1 MKLKR
6 RSLLQ
11 IIVIL
16 AVAAVC
22 FVYNFYIDDIINF
35 KILSIGDMNPYGG
48 WSTIKSL
55 FTDLSYKWR
64 GFSKSMALTA
74 ALSVSALFFG
84 RFFCGY
90 ICPVGALQDFFN
102 YIGRRLGLKEIKL
115 NNKHF
120 KFEIIKFIVLIVILI
135 LSIFELG
142 NLISPFS
149 PWLAYLNFF
158 MGLNFNVGSLVLLLI
173 LLISLFTKR
182 IFCRSM
188 CPLGAFQTL
197 LYAIGPFKLYKPHN
211 CGGCKNC
218 IKNCPVDIDSSEE
231 LVISPECINCSE
243 CTSSVCI
250 KGYEGYKY
258 KFAKQQMKHY
268 VLICMSLI
276 MSIYIVL
283 PLLPFSSE
291 VLSIRNIDNLN
302 DGIYTGKG
310 IGFGCNLEIEVIIN
324 SKEIKNISIMEHSE
338 TTGYYEEVFKIMAK
352 DIVATQNL
360 NVEVISGATATSRGL
375 LNAVKDAVSK
385 SLY

>member
-11 IIVIL
+11 TIVIL

-22 FVYNFYIDDIINF
+22 FVYNFYIDDIIDF

-48 WSTIKSL
+48 WSTLKSL

-64 GFSKSMALTA
+64 GFSKSMALTV
-74 ALSVSALFFG
+74 ALSVTALFFG

-90 ICPVGALQDFFN
+90 ICPVGALQDLFN
-102 YIGRRLGLKEIKL
+102 YIGRKLGLKEIKL
-115 NNKHF
+115 NIKHF
-120 KFEIIKFIVLIVILI
+120 KFEIIKFIVLIGILI

-158 MGLNFNVGSLVLLLI
+158 IGLNLNVGSLVLLLI

-250 KGYEGYKY
+250 KGNEGYKY

-310 IGFGCNLEIEVIIN
+310 IGFGGNLEIEVIIN
-324 SKEIKNISIMEHSE
+324 NKEIKNISIMEHSE

-375 LNAVKDAVSK
+375 LNSVKDAVSK